1 VTPAADFYVVS
12 KNLVDPDVNTS
23 TWTLTVTGT
32 VDHPITLTYDQL
44 RALPSMQVERTLE
57 CISNDV
63 GGDLMSNG
71 LWTGVR
77 IADLARMVNPLPLT
91 ALLRFTCADG
101 YTESM
106 PLERALGPDALL
118 VYELDGAPLPPKHG
132 YPARILGAGTYGMK
146 NPKWV
151 TEIQFARSAA
161 PGFWEQQGWNP
172 DAIVQ
177 TMARIDTPTD
187 GATLKT
193 GALSIAGVA
202 FAGDRG
208 IKSVELSGDGGTS
221 WQPAVLL
228 PPVLPNVWTF
238 WQTTWQPKT
247 PGAYTV
253 VVRAVDGTGQPQT
266 GANAETFPVGVTG
279 YHQIRVNVAG

>member
-1 VTPAADFYVVS
+1 
-12 KNLVDPDVNTS
+12 
-23 TWTLTVTGT
+23 
-32 VDHPITLTYDQL
+32 
-44 RALPSMQVERTLE
+44 
-57 CISNDV
+57 
-63 GGDLMSNG
+63 
-71 LWTGVR
+71 
-77 IADLARMVNPLPLT
+77 MVNPLPLT

-151 TEIQFARSAA
+151 TEIQFARSTA

-172 DAIVQ
+172 DAFVQ

-221 WQPAVLL
+221 WQPAALL
-228 PPVLPNVWTF
+228 PPILPNVWTF

-266 GANAETFPVGVTG
+266 GANADTFPVGATG